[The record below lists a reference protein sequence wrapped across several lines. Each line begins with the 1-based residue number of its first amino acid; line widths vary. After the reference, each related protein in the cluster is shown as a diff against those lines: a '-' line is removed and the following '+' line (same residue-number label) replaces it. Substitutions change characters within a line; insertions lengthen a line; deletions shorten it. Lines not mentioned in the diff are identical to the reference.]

1 MSGILRP
8 RRGLNDP
15 AMDLRLRPRRRAAAL
30 LFSAAFGLLAG
41 APAAFGQG
49 AAWTSNGPLGGSVY
63 CLVPDPSSP
72 STLYAGTAVGV
83 FKSVD
88 GGASWQDASA
98 GLPAERAQ
106 TIAIDPTSPST
117 LYVGTLT
124 PDGVDSVGIFKSTDG
139 GASWTAINEGLID
152 PLTGISPLDVWSL
165 AIDPKNPGTILAG
178 SRFSE
183 IFKSTDGGVTW
194 QYKTFGGYQASL
206 ETSAFQF
213 DPSSSSRILAA
224 TTIGLL
230 RSTDGGES
238 WSGFGNISDPFFTL
252 VADPTVPTTLY
263 GGNQAGTGLFKSTDS
278 GAHWTAIN
286 KGLPT
291 NQGTTGALPLVLG
304 FAVDPSHPNNLY
316 AGTYGNGL
324 YRSTDGGLNWSPANG
339 AMRTN
344 YVEALAVGQSSTLL
358 AGTLGGG
365 VYRSAD
371 NAGTWTPSDTGL
383 DIAVVTSL
391 LADPAPPGTVYAA
404 AFDGVYRSADGGGT
418 WLAVNNGLPI
428 APVSA
433 LASRPGSP
441 RTLLAATLGGG
452 VWKSTDGGGTWI
464 SSAQGLTDSFISS
477 LAVDPSSSLT
487 LYAGTSHSGTSS
499 QRVFK
504 STDGGATWTQTSLDA
519 GQNLITFLA
528 VNPANASQVIAIS
541 ESALGY
547 YQSLDAGKTW
557 STITTSSNCGGVNT
571 IFFDPAGSILSV
583 GGTAGLCRSSDAG
596 KTWTL
601 TPVGSL
607 SSIETF
613 QIDPSS
619 STTIYAGASPAVPG
633 GTGGVFRSTDG
644 GQTWQALGSGLSGA
658 SVVALSIDPVRRIL
672 HAGIHGGGVAELA
685 LTQQDRARVQPLPPV
700 GPGTRR
706 LSPR

>member
-1 MSGILRP
+1 
-8 RRGLNDP
+8 
-15 AMDLRLRPRRRAAAL
+15 MDLRLRPRRRAGVL
-30 LFSAAFGLLAG
+30 LFSAALGLLAG
-41 APAAFGQG
+41 ARTASGQG
-49 AAWTSNGPLGGSVY
+49 AVWTSNGPVGGNIY
-63 CLVPDPSSP
+63 CLVPDPSRP
-72 STLYAGTAVGV
+72 STLYAGTAEGV

-88 GGASWQDASA
+88 GGASWQAASA
-98 GLPAERAQ
+98 GLPAERVQ
-106 TIAIDPTSPST
+106 TIAIDPTAPST
-117 LYVGTLT
+117 LYAGTLT
-124 PDGVDSVGIFKSTDG
+124 PNGVDSVGIFKSTDG
-139 GASWTAINEGLID
+139 GANWTAINEGLID

-183 IFKSTDGGVTW
+183 IFKSVDGGVTW
-194 QYKTFGGYQASL
+194 QFKTFGGFQFGL

-224 TTIGLL
+224 TTLGLL

-238 WSGFGNISDPFFTL
+238 WNAFGNVSDPFFTL
-252 VADPTVPTTLY
+252 VADPTTPTTLY
-263 GGNQAGTGLFKSTDS
+263 SGNQAGTGLFKSTDS
-278 GAHWTAIN
+278 GGHWTAIN

-291 NQGTTGALPLVLG
+291 NQGATGALPLVLG
-304 FAVDPSHPNNLY
+304 FAVDPSHPANLY

-324 YRSTDGGLNWSPANG
+324 YRSTDGGLNWSPASG

-344 YVEALAVGQSSTLL
+344 YVAAVAVGQSSTLF

-371 NAGTWTPSDTGL
+371 NAGTWTPSDAGL
-383 DIAVVTSL
+383 DLALVTSL
-391 LADPAPPGTVYAA
+391 LADPAVPGTVYAS

-433 LASRPGSP
+433 LASRSGNP
-441 RTLLAATLGGG
+441 RTLFAATLGAG
-452 VWKSTDGGGTWI
+452 VWKTTDGGGTWI
-464 SSAQGLTDSFISS
+464 SSAQGLTDSFVSS
-477 LAVDPSSSLT
+477 LAVDPSNSLT
-487 LYAGTSHSGTSS
+487 LYAGTSHSGTGS

-504 STDGGATWTQTSLDA
+504 STDGGATWTQTGLDA
-519 GQNLITFLA
+519 GQNPITFLA

-557 STITTSSNCGGVNT
+557 SAITTTSSCGGVNT
-571 IFFDPAGSILSV
+571 IFFNPAGSVLSV
-583 GGTAGLCRSSDAG
+583 GGAAGLCRSSDVG

-601 TPVGSL
+601 TPIGSL

-613 QIDPSS
+613 LIDPSS
-619 STTIYAGASPAVPG
+619 PSTIYAGASPAVPG
-633 GTGGVFRSTDG
+633 GTGGVFQSIDS
-644 GQTWQALGSGLSGA
+644 GQTWEALGSGLAGA
-658 SVVALSIDPVRRIL
+658 SVVALSIDPVRGIL

-685 LTQQDRARVQPLPPV
+685 FSQDRARIQPLPPAGQ
-700 GPGTRR
+700 GPRR
-706 LSPR
+706 ISPR